1 MFGRYQLN
9 QVVTGDSR
17 DLANDIP
24 DNSIDIIFT
33 DPPYPT
39 EYLYLYEWLAVE
51 AARVLKPGGFLCAM
65 AGGYNLDKVFALMAG
80 KGLDWYF
87 KVEVFNP
94 HEAPP
99 IWPRRVITRTK
110 PVLMWTKGPSVIQIW
125 NMTDV
130 YQGQSK
136 DKRYHRWGQDVGS
149 ARYVIEYVL
158 GTGAKALLW
167 EPFAGGGATLEAC
180 KILGVNYIAS
190 EIEPEAAQRARD
202 RLAGVIKPTNPAQ
215 MSLFGAAH
223 TSTG

>member
-1 MFGRYQLN
+1 MFGRYQQN
-9 QVVTGDSR
+9 QVVTGDSQ
-17 DLANDIP
+17 DLATDIP

-51 AARVLKPGGFLCAM
+51 SVRVLKPGGFLCTM
-65 AGGYNLDKVFALMAG
+65 SGGYNLDKVFALMAG

-94 HEAPP
+94 DEAPV
-99 IWPRRVITRTK
+99 IWPRRIITRTK

-130 YQGQSK
+130 YQGQGK

-158 GTGAKALLW
+158 GTGTKALLW

-180 KILGVNYIAS
+180 KILGIDYIAS
-190 EIEPEAAQRARD
+190 EVDPEVAQRARD
-202 RLAGVIKPTNPAQ
+202 RLAGVIKPTNPTQ
-215 MSLFGAAH
+215 MSLFGATH
-223 TSTG
+223 TSL